1 MLILIDSVVVASKL
15 AKNVK
20 QAEDYE
26 NELREKAAYSGLK
39 NVFQISLL

>member
-1 MLILIDSVVVASKL
+1 MRILIDSVVVASKL

-39 NVFQISLL
+39 NAFEISLL